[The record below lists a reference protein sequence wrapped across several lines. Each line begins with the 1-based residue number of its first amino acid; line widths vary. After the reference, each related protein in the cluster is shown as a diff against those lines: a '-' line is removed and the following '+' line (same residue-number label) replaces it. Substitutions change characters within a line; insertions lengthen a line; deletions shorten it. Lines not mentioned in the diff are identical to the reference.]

1 MRQQPSINQ
10 PIPEVGRKTRNVKIG
25 LYVVAAFL
33 YWVSLYLYVPTLPT
47 YVHAKI
53 KSLALLGTVLSMYGL
68 WQAIVR
74 LPLGI
79 AADWLGSRKPFII
92 AGLILAGLGAW
103 LMGSANDYA
112 GLLMGRSVTGLAAA
126 AWVPFLVT
134 FSSLYPIEETVRAA
148 TILTFSN
155 STGRVL
161 ATGFTGTLN
170 NWGGYTLPFFM
181 ASGAAG
187 LGIFFILLAREERLS
202 RQTPSLNGIIHLI
215 FRKEVLLPSLLT
227 AVAQYANWTSTFGFS
242 PILAQQLGAT
252 DVTQSMIVTTQLVM
266 TIIGNLIAK
275 LFVRRV
281 GERRMIVF
289 SFFLLAIGVGMTAA
303 AFWLPMLFF
312 AQFFI
317 GLSIGINY
325 PLLTGL
331 NIRYVKDAERNTA
344 MGLFQSVHGLGIFAG
359 PWLSGILS
367 QAMGLRPML
376 FVTAISTLILGLSGG
391 LKLRGNLQ

>member
-47 YVHAKI
+47 YVYAKI
-53 KSLALLGTVLSMYGL
+53 KNLALLGTVLSMYGL

-126 AWVPFLVT
+126 AWVPLVVA

-155 STGRVL
+155 STGRAL

-266 TIIGNLIAK
+266 TIIGNLSAK

-303 AFWLPMLFF
+303 AFWLSMLFF

-376 FVTAISTLILGLSGG
+376 FVTAISILILGLSGG

>member
-1 MRQQPSINQ
+1 MSQPPPINQ
-10 PIPEVGRKTRNVKIG
+10 PVREVWRKSRNVTSG

-53 KSLALLGTVLSMYGL
+53 DSLAMVGIVLSMYGL
-68 WQAIVR
+68 WQAVVR

-79 AADWLGSRKPFII
+79 AVDWLGSRKPFII

-103 LMGSANDYA
+103 LIGSANDYA
-112 GLLMGRSVTGLAAA
+112 GLLVGRSVTGLAAA
-126 AWVPFLVT
+126 AWVPLVVA
-134 FSSLYPIEETVRAA
+134 FSSLYPIEETVKAT

-155 STGRVL
+155 STGRVF
-161 ATGFTGTLN
+161 ATGFTGPLN
-170 NWGGYTLPFFM
+170 NWGGYTLPFFL

-187 LGIFFILLAREERLS
+187 LGILFILLAREERLP
-202 RQTPSLNGIIHLI
+202 RQIPSLNGIAHLI

-227 AVAQYANWTSTFGFS
+227 AIAQYANWTSTFGFS

-252 DVTQSMIVTTQLVM
+252 DVTQSMIVTAQLVM
-266 TIIGNLIAK
+266 TIIGNLSAK
-275 LFVRRV
+275 LLVHRV

-303 AFWLPMLFF
+303 ASRLPMLFF

-376 FVTAISTLILGLSGG
+376 FVTAISTLILGVSGG
-391 LKLRGNLQ
+391 LKLRGKT

>member
-1 MRQQPSINQ
+1 
-10 PIPEVGRKTRNVKIG
+10 
-25 LYVVAAFL
+25 
-33 YWVSLYLYVPTLPT
+33 
-47 YVHAKI
+47 
-53 KSLALLGTVLSMYGL
+53 MYGL

-92 AGLILAGLGAW
+92 SGLILAGLGAW

-112 GLLMGRSVTGLAAA
+112 GLLVGRSVTGLAAA
-126 AWVPFLVT
+126 AWVPLVVS
-134 FSSLYPIEETVRAA
+134 FSSLYPIEETVRAT

-170 NWGGYTLPFFM
+170 NWGGYTLPFVL

-187 LGIFFILLAREERLS
+187 LGILFILLAREERLT
-202 RQTPSLNGIIHLI
+202 RQIPSFNGITHLI
-215 FRKEVLLPSLLT
+215 FRKEVLLPSILT

-252 DVTQSMIVTTQLVM
+252 DVTQSMIVTTQLAM
-266 TIIGNLIAK
+266 TIIGNLSAK
-275 LFVRRV
+275 LFVNRV
-281 GERRMIVF
+281 GERRMIIF
-289 SFFLLAIGVGMTAA
+289 SFFLLAIGVGMTAIA
-303 AFWLPMLFF
+303 SWLPMLFF
-312 AQFFI
+312 AQVFI

-359 PWLSGILS
+359 PWLSGIW
-367 QAMGLRPML
+367 A
-376 FVTAISTLILGLSGG
+376 FVPCCLLH
-391 LKLRGNLQ
+391 R